1 MTVTLKKKAG
11 ELAARLTPK
20 QRVEFAEAL
29 MTGVEDFVSPE
40 IERDWDKEIK
50 RRLEELRSG
59 KVKTIPAARVHA
71 EMRRRLNEIKAHRI
85 SSRCA
90 GKDHTGQRRQ
100 RCS

>member
-1 MTVTLKKKAG
+1 MTVALKKKAG

-40 IERDWDKEIK
+40 IERAWDREIK

-59 KVKTIPAARVHA
+59 KVKAIPAARVHT

-90 GKDHTGQRRQ
+90 A
-100 RCS
+100 